1 MFIEGDICFCV
12 KITFNMIYFY
22 YFLVKREESKKL
34 PPGRVGAKFDHSGSA
49 SSQWLPSFGRVWNTG
64 RRQQSA

>member
-1 MFIEGDICFCV
+1 
-12 KITFNMIYFY
+12 MIQFY
-22 YFLVKREESKKL
+22 YFSVKREESKKL